1 MMRRNV
7 IVERLGSSL
16 QRSPYLWLATTV
28 LSFLLLLSGLAP
40 MAKSPGS
47 GSTTISIVAAGFIL
61 YGIAAWVLFP
71 RLTTKRQKVTPSPAA
86 TSYVLWTFAATP
98 YLVGWAAVAAG
109 GEQWAVALGFVVSIG
124 LLVATARRMVRD
136 RAVLPS

>member
-1 MMRRNV
+1 MV
-7 IVERLGSSL
+7 VRLGSSL
-16 QRSPYLWLATTV
+16 QRSPFLWLATTV

-47 GSTTISIVAAGFIL
+47 GSTTIAIVAAGFIL

-71 RLTTKRQKVTPSPAA
+71 RVTTKRQKGTPSPAA
-86 TSYVLWTFAATP
+86 TAYVLWTFAASP
-98 YLVGWAAVAAG
+98 FLVGWAAVAVG

-124 LLVATARRMVRD
+124 LLVATARRIAREGSLN
-136 RAVLPS
+136 R